1 MREMDDLGVETK
13 GDSLKDKN
21 ILLGI
26 SGGIAATESVKLL
39 RELRRYG
46 ANITVI
52 MTKSAQK
59 VITPLAISWAGNCEV
74 ICDWEHNMSGLK
86 NYDGILLAP
95 STRNIMAKICN
106 GIIDN
111 PLLMAI
117 SSAKKNKMPV
127 MIIPSMHQVLA
138 KDPLTLDL
146 SGQMQGMGF
155 NVFWGEL
162 DENKSK
168 QPDSISIVAN
178 FSNHVNSYLQN
189 RKKVVITL
197 GSTISLL
204 DDIRHVKNTSSGK
217 TGFEIAS
224 RLHRWGHEV
233 TIVSGDTSY
242 VHDYKLPL
250 VITAPEPHEMLLE
263 LKALTKCS
271 IDVWIHSAAVLDYV
285 NKNRINGKFPSGNE
299 EMSFNLTKSSKHL
312 EELKN
317 DVQGSF
323 RIGFKLESN
332 IKLKELVTKAT
343 SFVERNELNAV
354 IANRLEDINDN
365 SKNRAH
371 LILRNGDHFA
381 LSTNSEISNAIRLL
395 IENN

>member
-1 MREMDDLGVETK
+1 MREMNDLGVETK
-13 GDSLKDKN
+13 GDSLKGKN

-46 ANITVI
+46 AKITVI
-52 MTKSAQK
+52 MTNSAQK
-59 VITPLAISWAGNCEV
+59 IITPLAVSWAGDCEV
-74 ICDWEHNMSGLK
+74 ICDWEHKMTGLK

-106 GIIDN
+106 GVVDS

-117 SSAKKNKMPV
+117 SAAKVNKIPV
-127 MIIPSMHQVLA
+127 MLIPSMHQVLA
-138 KDPLTLDL
+138 DDSMTQVL
-146 SGQMQGMGF
+146 SKQLNDQGF
-155 NVFWGEL
+155 KLFWGEI

-168 QPDSISIVAN
+168 QPDSVSIVAN
-178 FSNHVNSYLQN
+178 FSYHVNSYLEN
-189 RKKVVITL
+189 RKNIVITL
-197 GSTISLL
+197 GSTISYL
-204 DDIRHVKNTSSGK
+204 DDIRYVKNTSSGK

-233 TIVSGDTSY
+233 TIVSGERSY
-242 VHDYKLPL
+242 THEYKLPL
-250 VITAPEPHEMLLE
+250 IINAPEPHEMLLE
-263 LKALTKCS
+263 LKALAKCS

-285 NKNRINGKFPSGNE
+285 NNDLIDGKFPSGNE
-299 EMSFNLTKSSKHL
+299 EIIFKLNKSSKHL

-317 DVQGSF
+317 EVEDSF

-332 IKLKELVTKAT
+332 IKLKELITKAT

>member
-1 MREMDDLGVETK
+1 MDDLGVETK

-117 SSAKKNKMPV
+117 SSAKINKTPV

-138 KDPLTLDL
+138 KDTITLDL
-146 SGQMQGMGF
+146 SEQIHEMGF
-155 NVFWGEL
+155 NVFWGEI

-204 DDIRHVKNTSSGK
+204 DDIRYIKNTSTGK

-233 TIVSGDTSY
+233 TIVSGDTSH

-250 VITAPEPHEMLLE
+250 IINAAEPQEMLLE

-299 EMSFNLTKSSKHL
+299 EMSFDLIKSSKHL
-312 EELKN
+312 EELKK